1 MNKMWFP
8 RLVGKTLFCDKYTY
22 DLIIMLMYNGLY
34 NERASRILLKSV
46 PQPDLSFILD
56 IPEDVSNLRK
66 DDTKEGI
73 DSRREEVDLV
83 DYLKIRREHFIM
95 IARSLDIPV
104 IDATK
109 EWNELHE
116 EIFNKVINRYKN
128 KGVDKK

>member
-73 DSRREEVDLV
+73 DSRREEIDTM
-83 DYLKIRREHFIM
+83 DYLKIRRKSFLM
-95 IARSLDIPV
+95 IAKSLDIPV

-116 EIFNKVINRYKN
+116 EFFNEIIETYKHKVT
-128 KGVDKK
+128 V